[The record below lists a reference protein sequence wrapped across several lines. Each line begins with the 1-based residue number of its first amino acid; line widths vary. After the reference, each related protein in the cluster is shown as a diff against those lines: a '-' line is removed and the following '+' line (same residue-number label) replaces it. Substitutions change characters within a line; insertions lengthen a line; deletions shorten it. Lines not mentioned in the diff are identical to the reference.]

1 MTGGIAGEEAVTGT
15 LINAGAIVAAGAV
28 GLLLRRG
35 IPENISR
42 SLQDAMG
49 LLILI
54 IGIQYGL
61 KTENLVVVGL
71 SLALGTVFGEW
82 RNWEGKLENTG
93 KRLERLLGQEENLFV
108 KGFVSATLVF
118 CVGAMAIL
126 GALQDGL
133 THNYDILLV
142 KSMLDGIMA
151 MIFAAS
157 MGVGVLFS
165 ALPLLL
171 YQGAISLG
179 AGFLKPLLTD
189 PVINNLTGLGGI
201 IIAGIGLNTLGLAR
215 IRLANLLPGLL
226 LVPLLMFLF
235 K

>member
-235 K
+235 

>member
-1 MTGGIAGEEAVTGT
+1 VTGT
-15 LINAGAIVAAGAV
+15 LINAGVIVAAGAV

-35 IPENISR
+35 IPENIAR

-93 KRLERLLGQEENLFV
+93 KSLERLLGQEENLFV

-157 MGVGVLFS
+157 MGIGVLFS

-179 AGFLKPLLTD
+179 AGFLKPFLTD

-235 K
+235 

>member
-1 MTGGIAGEEAVTGT
+1 VTGT
-15 LINAGAIVAAGAV
+15 FINAGVIVAAGAV

-35 IPENISR
+35 IPENIAR

-61 KTENLVVVGL
+61 KTESLVVVGL

-157 MGVGVLFS
+157 MGIGVLFS

-179 AGFLKPLLTD
+179 AGFLKPFLTD

>member
-1 MTGGIAGEEAVTGT
+1 VTGT
-15 LINAGAIVAAGAV
+15 LINAGVIVAAGAV

-35 IPENISR
+35 IPENIAR

-61 KTENLVVVGL
+61 KTESLVVVGL

-157 MGVGVLFS
+157 MGIGVLFS

-179 AGFLKPLLTD
+179 AGFLKPFLTD

>member
-1 MTGGIAGEEAVTGT
+1 MTGT
-15 LINAGAIVAAGAV
+15 LINAGVIVAAGAV

-35 IPENISR
+35 IPENIAR

-61 KTENLVVVGL
+61 KTESLVVVGL

-157 MGVGVLFS
+157 MGIGVLFS

-179 AGFLKPLLTD
+179 AGFLKPFLTD

>member
-93 KRLERLLGQEENLFV
+93 KSLERLLGQEENLFV

>member
-1 MTGGIAGEEAVTGT
+1 MTGT

>member
-1 MTGGIAGEEAVTGT
+1 VTGGIAGEEAVTGT

-235 K
+235 

>member
-1 MTGGIAGEEAVTGT
+1 MTGT
-15 LINAGAIVAAGAV
+15 LINAGVIVAAGAV

-35 IPENISR
+35 IPENIAR

-61 KTENLVVVGL
+61 KTESLVVVGL

-93 KRLERLLGQEENLFV
+93 KRLKRLLGQEENLFV

-157 MGVGVLFS
+157 MGIGVLFS

-179 AGFLKPLLTD
+179 AGFLKPFLTD

>member
-1 MTGGIAGEEAVTGT
+1 MTGTF
-15 LINAGAIVAAGAV
+15 INAGVIVAAGAV

-93 KRLERLLGQEENLFV
+93 KSLERLLGQEENLFV

-157 MGVGVLFS
+157 MGIGVLFS

-179 AGFLKPLLTD
+179 AGFLKPFLTD

>member
-1 MTGGIAGEEAVTGT
+1 MTGTF
-15 LINAGAIVAAGAV
+15 INAGVIVAAGAV

-35 IPENISR
+35 IPENIAR

-61 KTENLVVVGL
+61 KTESLVVVGL

-157 MGVGVLFS
+157 MGIGVLFS

-179 AGFLKPLLTD
+179 AGFLKPFLTD

>member
-1 MTGGIAGEEAVTGT
+1 VTGT
-15 LINAGAIVAAGAV
+15 LINAGVIVAAGAV

-35 IPENISR
+35 IPENIAR

-93 KRLERLLGQEENLFV
+93 KSLERLLGQEENLFV

-157 MGVGVLFS
+157 MGIGVLFS

-179 AGFLKPLLTD
+179 AGFLKPFLTD